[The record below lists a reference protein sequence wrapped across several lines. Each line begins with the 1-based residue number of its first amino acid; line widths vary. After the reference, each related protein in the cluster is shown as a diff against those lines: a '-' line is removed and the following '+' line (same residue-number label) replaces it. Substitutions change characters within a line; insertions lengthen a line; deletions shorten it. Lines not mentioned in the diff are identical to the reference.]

1 MVRPTLRFRSAGRPG
16 GPCDS
21 GGAMAASGNRKAIL
35 AALIANSGIAVAK
48 FLGFLVTQSSAML
61 AEAVHS
67 VADMSNQGLLL
78 LGGRQSRR
86 EPTAT
91 HPFGYGRE
99 RYFWSFVVA
108 VVLFSVG
115 SAFAVYKGIE
125 KVRHPHEIRS
135 VGLALAILGTGIVLE
150 AWSFRIAIVAA
161 SPERRGLSWR
171 KFILQTRNPELPV
184 ILLEDAGALFGLI
197 IAAASVGLS
206 AATDQPRWDG
216 VGTILIGLLLGV
228 IAAVLAREM
237 KSLLIGES
245 ADDGDR
251 KAILA
256 AIGETPGVS
265 SVVHLR
271 TQHLGPDEI
280 LVGARVAFDPGL
292 DVAAVA
298 AVVDEVE
305 ERVRAVVPAAHPIYV
320 EPANPA

>member
-1 MVRPTLRFRSAGRPG
+1 
-16 GPCDS
+16 
-21 GGAMAASGNRKAIL
+21 MAASGSRKAIL

-78 LGGRQSRR
+78 LGGRRSRR

-115 SAFAVYKGIE
+115 SAFAVYEGIE

-135 VGLALAILGTGIVLE
+135 VGWALAILGTGIVLE
-150 AWSFRIAIVAA
+150 AWSFRTAIVAA

-298 AVVDEVE
+298 AVVDDVE

>member
-1 MVRPTLRFRSAGRPG
+1 
-16 GPCDS
+16 
-21 GGAMAASGNRKAIL
+21 MAASGSRKAIL
-35 AALIANSGIAVAK
+35 AALTANAGIAVAK
-48 FLGFLVTQSSAML
+48 FLGFLATQSSAML

>member
-1 MVRPTLRFRSAGRPG
+1 
-16 GPCDS
+16 
-21 GGAMAASGNRKAIL
+21 MAASGNRKAIL

-78 LGGRQSRR
+78 LGGRRSRR

-280 LVGARVAFDPGL
+280 LVGARVAFEPGL

>member
-1 MVRPTLRFRSAGRPG
+1 
-16 GPCDS
+16 
-21 GGAMAASGNRKAIL
+21 MAATGSRKAIL

-48 FLGFLVTQSSAML
+48 FLGFLITRSSAML

-67 VADMSNQGLLL
+67 VADVSNQGLLL
-78 LGGRQSRR
+78 FGGRRSRR
-86 EPTAT
+86 QPTAT

-108 VVLFSVG
+108 VVLFSLG
-115 SAFAVYKGIE
+115 SAFAVYEGIE
-125 KVRHPHEIRS
+125 KVRHPHEIHS
-135 VGLALAILGTGIVLE
+135 VSLALAILGTGIVLE
-150 AWSFRIAIVAA
+150 AWSFRTAVVAA

-171 KFILQTRNPELPV
+171 KFILKTRNPELPV
-184 ILLEDAGALFGLI
+184 ILLEDAGALFGLV
-197 IAAASVGLS
+197 IAAVAVSLS
-206 AATDQPRWDG
+206 AATGQPRWDG

-228 IAAVLAREM
+228 IATVLAREM

-256 AIGETPGVS
+256 AIGGTPGIS

-280 LVGARVAFDPGL
+280 LVGARVAFDTNL

-298 AVVDEVE
+298 AVVDEAE
-305 ERVRAVVPAAHPIYV
+305 ERVRAVVPAAHPIYL
-320 EPANPA
+320 EPAKPA

>member
-1 MVRPTLRFRSAGRPG
+1 
-16 GPCDS
+16 
-21 GGAMAASGNRKAIL
+21 MAASGNRKAIL

-206 AATDQPRWDG
+206 AATGQPRWDG

>member
-1 MVRPTLRFRSAGRPG
+1 
-16 GPCDS
+16 
-21 GGAMAASGNRKAIL
+21 MAASGSRKAIM

>member
-1 MVRPTLRFRSAGRPG
+1 
-16 GPCDS
+16 
-21 GGAMAASGNRKAIL
+21 MAASGSRKAIM

-67 VADMSNQGLLL
+67 VADVSNQGLLL
-78 LGGRQSRR
+78 LGGRRSRR

-99 RYFWSFVVA
+99 RYFWSFVVS
-108 VVLFSVG
+108 VVLFSLG
-115 SAFAVYKGIE
+115 SAFAVYEGIE
-125 KVRHPHEIRS
+125 KVRHPHEIHS

-150 AWSFRIAIVAA
+150 SWSFRTAIVAA

-197 IAAASVGLS
+197 IAAASVSLS

-298 AVVDEVE
+298 AAVDVVE
-305 ERVRAVVPAAHPIYV
+305 ERIRAVVPAAHPIYV
-320 EPANPA
+320 GPANPA

>member
-1 MVRPTLRFRSAGRPG
+1 
-16 GPCDS
+16 
-21 GGAMAASGNRKAIL
+21 MAASGNRKAIL

-320 EPANPA
+320 EPADPA

>member
-1 MVRPTLRFRSAGRPG
+1 
-16 GPCDS
+16 
-21 GGAMAASGNRKAIL
+21 MAASGSRKAIL
-35 AALIANSGIAVAK
+35 AALTANAGIAVAK
-48 FLGFLVTQSSAML
+48 FLGFLATQSSAML

-78 LGGRQSRR
+78 LGGRRSRR

-115 SAFAVYKGIE
+115 SAFAVYEGIE
-125 KVRHPHEIRS
+125 KVRHPHEIRG
-135 VGLALAILGTGIVLE
+135 VGWALAILGTGIVLE
-150 AWSFRIAIVAA
+150 AWSFRTAIVAA

-184 ILLEDAGALFGLI
+184 ILLEDAGALFGLV
-197 IAAASVGLS
+197 IAAAAVSLS
-206 AATDQPRWDG
+206 AATGQPRWDG
-216 VGTILIGLLLGV
+216 GGTILIGLLLGA

-280 LVGARVAFDPGL
+280 LVGARVAFDPDL

-298 AVVDEVE
+298 AVVDDVE

>member
-1 MVRPTLRFRSAGRPG
+1 
-16 GPCDS
+16 
-21 GGAMAASGNRKAIL
+21 MAASGSRKAIM

-67 VADMSNQGLLL
+67 VADVSNQGLLL
-78 LGGRQSRR
+78 LGGRRSRR

-99 RYFWSFVVA
+99 RYFWSFVVS
-108 VVLFSVG
+108 VVLFSLG
-115 SAFAVYKGIE
+115 SAFAVYEGIE
-125 KVRHPHEIRS
+125 KVRHPHEIHS

-150 AWSFRIAIVAA
+150 SWSFRTAIVAA

-197 IAAASVGLS
+197 IAAASVSLS

-245 ADDGDR
+245 ADAGDR

-298 AVVDEVE
+298 AAVDEVE

-320 EPANPA
+320 EPANPASRPGTR

>member
-1 MVRPTLRFRSAGRPG
+1 
-16 GPCDS
+16 
-21 GGAMAASGNRKAIL
+21 MAASGSRKAIM

-67 VADMSNQGLLL
+67 VADVSNQGLLL
-78 LGGRQSRR
+78 LGGRRSRR

-99 RYFWSFVVA
+99 RYFWSFVVS
-108 VVLFSVG
+108 VVLFSLG
-115 SAFAVYKGIE
+115 SAFAVYEGIE
-125 KVRHPHEIRS
+125 KVRHPHEIHS

-150 AWSFRIAIVAA
+150 SWSFRTAIVAA

-197 IAAASVGLS
+197 IAAASVSLS
-206 AATDQPRWDG
+206 AATDRPRWDG

-298 AVVDEVE
+298 AAVDEVE

>member
-1 MVRPTLRFRSAGRPG
+1 
-16 GPCDS
+16 
-21 GGAMAASGNRKAIL
+21 MAASGSRKAIM

-67 VADMSNQGLLL
+67 VADVSNQGLLL
-78 LGGRQSRR
+78 LGGRRSRR

-99 RYFWSFVVA
+99 RYFWSFVVS
-108 VVLFSVG
+108 VVLFSLG
-115 SAFAVYKGIE
+115 SAFAVYEGIE
-125 KVRHPHEIRS
+125 KVRHPHEIHS

-150 AWSFRIAIVAA
+150 SWSFRTAIVAA

-298 AVVDEVE
+298 AAVDVVE
-305 ERVRAVVPAAHPIYV
+305 ERIRAVVPAAHPIYV

>member
-1 MVRPTLRFRSAGRPG
+1 
-16 GPCDS
+16 
-21 GGAMAASGNRKAIL
+21 MAATGSRKAIL

-48 FLGFLVTQSSAML
+48 FLGFLVTRSSAML

-67 VADMSNQGLLL
+67 VADVSNQGLLL
-78 LGGRQSRR
+78 FGGRRSRR
-86 EPTAT
+86 QPTAT

-108 VVLFSVG
+108 VVLFSLG
-115 SAFAVYKGIE
+115 SAFAVYEGIE
-125 KVRHPHEIRS
+125 KVRHPHEIHS
-135 VGLALAILGTGIVLE
+135 VSLALAILGTGIVLE
-150 AWSFRIAIVAA
+150 AWSFRTAIVAA
-161 SPERRGLSWR
+161 LPERRGLSWR

-184 ILLEDAGALFGLI
+184 ILLEDAGALFGLV
-197 IAAASVGLS
+197 IAAVAVSLS
-206 AATDQPRWDG
+206 AVTGQPRWDG

-228 IAAVLAREM
+228 IATVLAREM

-256 AIGETPGVS
+256 AIGGTPGIS
-265 SVVHLR
+265 SVVQLR

-280 LVGARVAFDPGL
+280 LVGARVAFDTNL

-298 AVVDEVE
+298 AVVNEAE
-305 ERVRAVVPAAHPIYV
+305 ERVRAVVPAAHPIYL
-320 EPANPA
+320 EPAKPA

>member
-1 MVRPTLRFRSAGRPG
+1 
-16 GPCDS
+16 
-21 GGAMAASGNRKAIL
+21 MAASGNRKAIL

-115 SAFAVYKGIE
+115 SAFAVYEGIE

-135 VGLALAILGTGIVLE
+135 VGWALAILGTGIVLE
-150 AWSFRIAIVAA
+150 AWSFRTAIVAA

-298 AVVDEVE
+298 AVVDDVE

>member
-1 MVRPTLRFRSAGRPG
+1 
-16 GPCDS
+16 
-21 GGAMAASGNRKAIL
+21 MAASGSRKAIM

-67 VADMSNQGLLL
+67 VADVSNQGLLL
-78 LGGRQSRR
+78 LGGRRSRR

-99 RYFWSFVVA
+99 RYFWSFVVS
-108 VVLFSVG
+108 VVLFSLG
-115 SAFAVYKGIE
+115 SAFAVYEGIE

-150 AWSFRIAIVAA
+150 SWSFRTAIVAA
-161 SPERRGLSWR
+161 LPERRGLSWR

>member
-1 MVRPTLRFRSAGRPG
+1 
-16 GPCDS
+16 
-21 GGAMAASGNRKAIL
+21 MAASGSRKAIL
-35 AALIANSGIAVAK
+35 AALTANAGIAVAK

-78 LGGRQSRR
+78 LGGRRSRR

-115 SAFAVYKGIE
+115 SAFAVYEGIE
-125 KVRHPHEIRS
+125 KVRHPHEIRG
-135 VGLALAILGTGIVLE
+135 VGWALAILGTGIVLE
-150 AWSFRIAIVAA
+150 AWSFRTAIVAA

-216 VGTILIGLLLGV
+216 VGTILIGLLLGA

-280 LVGARVAFDPGL
+280 LVGARVAFDPDL

-298 AVVDEVE
+298 AVVDDVE

>member
-1 MVRPTLRFRSAGRPG
+1 
-16 GPCDS
+16 
-21 GGAMAASGNRKAIL
+21 MAASGSRKAIL

-115 SAFAVYKGIE
+115 SAFAVYEGIE

-135 VGLALAILGTGIVLE
+135 VGWALAILGTGIVLE
-150 AWSFRIAIVAA
+150 AWSFRTAIVAA

-298 AVVDEVE
+298 AVVDDVE

>member
-1 MVRPTLRFRSAGRPG
+1 
-16 GPCDS
+16 
-21 GGAMAASGNRKAIL
+21 
-35 AALIANSGIAVAK
+35 VAK

>member
-1 MVRPTLRFRSAGRPG
+1 
-16 GPCDS
+16 
-21 GGAMAASGNRKAIL
+21 MAASGNRKAIL

-298 AVVDEVE
+298 AVVDDVE

>member
-1 MVRPTLRFRSAGRPG
+1 
-16 GPCDS
+16 
-21 GGAMAASGNRKAIL
+21 MAASGNRKAIL

-135 VGLALAILGTGIVLE
+135 VGWALAILGTGIVLE
-150 AWSFRIAIVAA
+150 AWSFRTAIVAA

>member
-1 MVRPTLRFRSAGRPG
+1 
-16 GPCDS
+16 
-21 GGAMAASGNRKAIL
+21 MAASGSRKAIL

-78 LGGRQSRR
+78 LGGRRSRR

>member
-1 MVRPTLRFRSAGRPG
+1 
-16 GPCDS
+16 
-21 GGAMAASGNRKAIL
+21 MAASGNRKAIL

-99 RYFWSFVVA
+99 RYFWSFVVS
-108 VVLFSVG
+108 VVLFSLG
-115 SAFAVYKGIE
+115 SAFAVYEGIE

-150 AWSFRIAIVAA
+150 AWSFRTAIVAA

-298 AVVDEVE
+298 AVVDDVE

>member
-1 MVRPTLRFRSAGRPG
+1 
-16 GPCDS
+16 
-21 GGAMAASGNRKAIL
+21 MAASGNRKAIL

-115 SAFAVYKGIE
+115 SAFAVYEGIE

-135 VGLALAILGTGIVLE
+135 VGWALAILGTGIVLE
-150 AWSFRIAIVAA
+150 AWSFRTAIVAA

-206 AATDQPRWDG
+206 AATGQPRWDG

>member
-1 MVRPTLRFRSAGRPG
+1 
-16 GPCDS
+16 
-21 GGAMAASGNRKAIL
+21 
-35 AALIANSGIAVAK
+35 
-48 FLGFLVTQSSAML
+48 ML

-78 LGGRQSRR
+78 LGGRRSRR

-115 SAFAVYKGIE
+115 SAFAVYEGIE
-125 KVRHPHEIRS
+125 KVRHPHEIRG
-135 VGLALAILGTGIVLE
+135 VGWALAILGTGIVLE
-150 AWSFRIAIVAA
+150 AWSFRTAIVAA

-184 ILLEDAGALFGLI
+184 ILLEDAGALFGLV
-197 IAAASVGLS
+197 IAAAAVSLS
-206 AATDQPRWDG
+206 AATGQPRWDG
-216 VGTILIGLLLGV
+216 VGTILIGLLLGA

-280 LVGARVAFDPGL
+280 LVGARVAFDPDL

-298 AVVDEVE
+298 AVVDDVE

>member
-1 MVRPTLRFRSAGRPG
+1 
-16 GPCDS
+16 
-21 GGAMAASGNRKAIL
+21 MAATGSRKAIL

-48 FLGFLVTQSSAML
+48 FLGFLVTRSSAML

-67 VADMSNQGLLL
+67 VADVSNQGLLL
-78 LGGRQSRR
+78 FGGRRSRR
-86 EPTAT
+86 QPTAT

-108 VVLFSVG
+108 VVLFSLG
-115 SAFAVYKGIE
+115 SAFAVYEGIE
-125 KVRHPHEIRS
+125 KVRHPHEIHS
-135 VGLALAILGTGIVLE
+135 VSLALAILGTGIVLE
-150 AWSFRIAIVAA
+150 TWSFRTAIVAA

-184 ILLEDAGALFGLI
+184 ILLEDAGALFGLV
-197 IAAASVGLS
+197 IAAVAVSLS
-206 AATDQPRWDG
+206 AVTGQPRWDG

-228 IAAVLAREM
+228 IATVLAREM

-256 AIGETPGVS
+256 AIGGTPGIS

-280 LVGARVAFDPGL
+280 LVGARVALDTNL

-298 AVVDEVE
+298 AVVNEAE
-305 ERVRAVVPAAHPIYV
+305 ERVRAVVPAAHPIYL
-320 EPANPA
+320 EPAKPA

>member
-1 MVRPTLRFRSAGRPG
+1 
-16 GPCDS
+16 
-21 GGAMAASGNRKAIL
+21 MAASGSRKAIM

-67 VADMSNQGLLL
+67 VADVSNQGLLL
-78 LGGRQSRR
+78 LGGRRSRR

-99 RYFWSFVVA
+99 RYFWSFVVS
-108 VVLFSVG
+108 VVLFSLG
-115 SAFAVYKGIE
+115 SAFAVYEGIE
-125 KVRHPHEIRS
+125 KVRHPHEIHS

-150 AWSFRIAIVAA
+150 SWSFRTAIVAA

>member
-1 MVRPTLRFRSAGRPG
+1 
-16 GPCDS
+16 
-21 GGAMAASGNRKAIL
+21 MAASGSRKAIM

-67 VADMSNQGLLL
+67 VADVSNQGLLL
-78 LGGRQSRR
+78 LGGRRSRR

-99 RYFWSFVVA
+99 RYFWSFVVS
-108 VVLFSVG
+108 VVLFSLG
-115 SAFAVYKGIE
+115 SAFAVYEGIE
-125 KVRHPHEIRS
+125 KVRHPHEIHS

-150 AWSFRIAIVAA
+150 SWSFRTAIVAA

-197 IAAASVGLS
+197 IAAASVSLS

-216 VGTILIGLLLGV
+216 GGTILIGLLLGV

-280 LVGARVAFDPGL
+280 LGGARVAFDPGL

-298 AVVDEVE
+298 AAVDEVE

-320 EPANPA
+320 EPAHPA

>member
-1 MVRPTLRFRSAGRPG
+1 
-16 GPCDS
+16 
-21 GGAMAASGNRKAIL
+21 MAASGSRKAIM

-67 VADMSNQGLLL
+67 VADVSNQGLLL
-78 LGGRQSRR
+78 LGGRRSRR

-99 RYFWSFVVA
+99 RYFWSFVVS
-108 VVLFSVG
+108 VVLFSLG
-115 SAFAVYKGIE
+115 SAFAVYEGIE
-125 KVRHPHEIRS
+125 KVRHPHEIHS

-150 AWSFRIAIVAA
+150 SWSFRTAIVAA

-184 ILLEDAGALFGLI
+184 ILLEDAGALFGLV
-197 IAAASVGLS
+197 IAAASVSLS

-271 TQHLGPDEI
+271 TQHLGPEEI
-280 LVGARVAFDPGL
+280 LVGARVAFDPDL

-298 AVVDEVE
+298 AVVTDVE
-305 ERVRAVVPAAHPIYV
+305 ERVRAVVPAARPIYV

>member
-1 MVRPTLRFRSAGRPG
+1 
-16 GPCDS
+16 
-21 GGAMAASGNRKAIL
+21 MAASGNRKAIL

-298 AVVDEVE
+298 AAVDEVE

>member
-1 MVRPTLRFRSAGRPG
+1 
-16 GPCDS
+16 
-21 GGAMAASGNRKAIL
+21 MAASGNRKAIL

-67 VADMSNQGLLL
+67 VADVSNQGLLL

-115 SAFAVYKGIE
+115 SAFAVYEGIE

-135 VGLALAILGTGIVLE
+135 VGWALAILGTGIVLE

>member
-1 MVRPTLRFRSAGRPG
+1 
-16 GPCDS
+16 
-21 GGAMAASGNRKAIL
+21 MAASGSRKAIL
-35 AALIANSGIAVAK
+35 AALTANAGIAVAK

-115 SAFAVYKGIE
+115 SAFAVYEGIE

-135 VGLALAILGTGIVLE
+135 VGWALAILGTGIVLE
-150 AWSFRIAIVAA
+150 AWSFRTAIVAA

>member
-1 MVRPTLRFRSAGRPG
+1 
-16 GPCDS
+16 
-21 GGAMAASGNRKAIL
+21 MAASGNRKAIL

-99 RYFWSFVVA
+99 RYFWSFVVS
-108 VVLFSVG
+108 VVLFSLG
-115 SAFAVYKGIE
+115 SAFAVYEGIE
-125 KVRHPHEIRS
+125 KVRHPHEIHS

>member
-1 MVRPTLRFRSAGRPG
+1 
-16 GPCDS
+16 
-21 GGAMAASGNRKAIL
+21 MAASGNRKAIL

-161 SPERRGLSWR
+161 SPERRGLWWR

>member
-1 MVRPTLRFRSAGRPG
+1 
-16 GPCDS
+16 
-21 GGAMAASGNRKAIL
+21 MAATGSRKAIL

-48 FLGFLVTQSSAML
+48 FLGFLVTRSSAML

-67 VADMSNQGLLL
+67 VADVSNQGLLL
-78 LGGRQSRR
+78 FGGRRSRR
-86 EPTAT
+86 QPTAT

-108 VVLFSVG
+108 VVLFSLG
-115 SAFAVYKGIE
+115 SAFAVYEGIE
-125 KVRHPHEIRS
+125 KVRHPHEIHS
-135 VGLALAILGTGIVLE
+135 VSLALAILGTGIVLE
-150 AWSFRIAIVAA
+150 AWSFRTAVVAA
-161 SPERRGLSWR
+161 LPERRGLSWR

-184 ILLEDAGALFGLI
+184 ILLEDAGALFGLV
-197 IAAASVGLS
+197 IAAVAVSLS
-206 AATDQPRWDG
+206 AVTGQPRWDG

-228 IAAVLAREM
+228 IATVLAREM

-256 AIGETPGVS
+256 AIGGTPGIS

-280 LVGARVAFDPGL
+280 LVGARVALDTNL

-298 AVVDEVE
+298 AVVNEAE
-305 ERVRAVVPAAHPIYV
+305 ERVRAVVPAAHPIYL
-320 EPANPA
+320 EPAKPA